1 MTTLTARGAIAALLA
16 SSTLAQP
23 QPQPQPQPTPADAK
37 VFVAQVNDELKRL
50 TVRSATADWIKQT
63 YITDDTER
71 NLAAMNEDLM
81 AYMSR
86 IVPEAARFDGVSA
99 DLDTKRMLHLLK
111 ISSTLPAPR
120 DPAKR
125 RELADAAAKLGGM
138 YGKGK
143 WCGPATGGKP
153 APCYDILATE
163 QIFQKSRSDAELRQ
177 AWVGWHG
184 ISRDMKPIF
193 ERLVALGNEGAREI
207 GFD

>member
-71 NLAAMNEDLM
+71 NSAAMSEDLM

-86 IVPEAARFDGVSA
+86 IVPEAARFDGVQA
-99 DLDTKRMLHLLK
+99 DPDTRRMLHLLK
-111 ISSTLPAPR
+111 IGSTLPAPK
-120 DPAKR
+120 DPVKR
-125 RELADAAAKLGGM
+125 RELAEIAARLEGL

-143 WCGPATGGKP
+143 WCGPATGGKA

-163 QIFQKSRSDAELRQ
+163 EIFQKSRSDAQLRQ
-177 AWVGWHG
+177 AWEGWHT
-184 ISRDMKPIF
+184 ISREMKPLF
-193 ERLVALGNEGAREI
+193 ERLVVLGNE
-207 GFD
+207 